1 MRYLEVVA
9 RLPLPDNTI
18 DSHPIE
24 GGALTIAKKF
34 REEFTAYA
42 TKQKVEGATVDANIK
57 KSKPKDAGRA
67 NSKPAATDA
76 KSDEKQPDLGTT
88 AGGAPWTKPA
98 A

>member
-24 GGALTIAKKF
+24 GGALTIAKDF
-34 REEFTAYA
+34 REKFLAYA
-42 TKQKVEGATVDANIK
+42 GKQKVDGATVDASVK
-57 KSKPKDAGRA
+57 KSKPKATPNGPLH
-67 NSKPAATDA
+67 KPEVTDA
-76 KSDEKQPDLGTT
+76 KADEKQPELAGTG
-88 AGGAPWTKPA
+88 AAPWNKPA

>member
-34 REEFTAYA
+34 REEFIAYA
-42 TKQKVEGATVDANIK
+42 GKQKVEGATVDASVK
-57 KSKPKDAGRA
+57 KSKPKAAG
-67 NSKPAATDA
+67 NVKSDPAATDA
-76 KSDEKQPDLGTT
+76 KSDEKQPELSS
-88 AGGAPWTKPA
+88 AVGGVPWNKPA